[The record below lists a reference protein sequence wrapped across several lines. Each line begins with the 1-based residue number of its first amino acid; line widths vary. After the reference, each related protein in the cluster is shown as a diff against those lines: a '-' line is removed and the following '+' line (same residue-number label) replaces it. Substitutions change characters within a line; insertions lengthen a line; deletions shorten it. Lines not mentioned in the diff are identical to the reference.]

1 MRIFNIALIDYFH
14 KAKELVM
21 TVISRRI
28 IVPAQGK
35 AEAALAQAKSLAEQA
50 THAGTKT
57 RLFKVIMG
65 EDAGNLEM
73 FVRFE
78 NFQEGINGF
87 QTLAASAGV
96 NSART
101 QLEGGNV
108 QSISGPYVYRTV
120 FGEPTA
126 QPVLVQRQYQISRAN
141 LQAAIAMLPDAK
153 AAFSAGT
160 GMTAVVPVFA
170 PEMDRLVINY
180 YMDSLQ
186 VLGKELDENAMS
198 PAFQNVVAKAAT
210 LGTLISGRVL
220 VVV

>member
-50 THAGTKT
+50 ANAGTKT

>member
-1 MRIFNIALIDYFH
+1 
-14 KAKELVM
+14 M

-96 NSART
+96 NSARA

-120 FGEPTA
+120 FGEPTV

-170 PEMDRLVINY
+170 PEMDRLAINY

-198 PAFQNVVAKAAT
+198 PAFQNVVTKAAQ

>member
-1 MRIFNIALIDYFH
+1 
-14 KAKELVM
+14 M

-28 IVPAQGK
+28 FVPVQGK
-35 AEAALAQAKSLAEQA
+35 AEAAIAQAKALAEQA
-50 THAGTKT
+50 AKAGTKT

-65 EDAGNLEM
+65 ADTGNLEM

-78 NFQEGINGF
+78 NFQEGIGAF
-87 QTLAASAGV
+87 QTLASSSGV

-101 QLEGGNV
+101 QLEGSNV

-126 QPVLVQRQYQISRAN
+126 QPIIVQRQYQLSRAN
-141 LQAAIAMLPDAK
+141 LQAAIEMLPAAK
-153 AAFSAGT
+153 AAFSASV

-180 YMDSLQ
+180 YMNSMSD
-186 VLGKELDENAMS
+186 LGKELDENAMS
-198 PAFQNVVAKAAT
+198 SAFQNVVSKAASIGN
-210 LGTLISGRVL
+210 LMSGRVL
-220 VVV
+220 ATV

>member
-1 MRIFNIALIDYFH
+1 
-14 KAKELVM
+14 M

-28 IVPAQGK
+28 IVPSLGK

-50 THAGTKT
+50 ANAGTKT
-57 RLFKVIMG
+57 RIFKVIMG
-65 EDAGNLEM
+65 EDVGNIEM

-78 NFQEGINGF
+78 NFQEGIAGF
-87 QTLAASAGV
+87 QTLAASAAV
-96 NSART
+96 NSARS

-126 QPVLVQRQYQISRAN
+126 QSVLVQRQYQLSRAN

-180 YMDSLQ
+180 YMDSLH
-186 VLGKELDENAMS
+186 VLGKELDANAMS
-198 PAFQNVVAKAAT
+198 PAFQNVVAKAAQ

-220 VVV
+220 AVV